1 MLTCSS
7 LNTANRR
14 QQIESWEAS
23 EMNKEIVNPKPPERV
38 NFPIDVQ
45 FHAACKNA
53 DLDEVKALLA
63 NGVDINVTNVDGLT
77 VLHQACIDEN
87 YDVVQF
93 LLSNNAD
100 VNAQDNEGWTP
111 LHACASCAYPEL
123 AKYEFY
129 SPIFILQF

>member
-1 MLTCSS
+1 MLACSS

-23 EMNKEIVNPKPPERV
+23 EMNKEIVDPRPPERV

-63 NGVDINVTNVDGLT
+63 KGVDINVTNVDGLT
-77 VLHQACIDEN
+77 VLHQ
-87 YDVVQF
+87 V
-93 LLSNNAD
+93 
-100 VNAQDNEGWTP
+100 
-111 LHACASCAYPEL
+111 
-123 AKYEFY
+123 
-129 SPIFILQF
+129 